1 MKLNT
6 GLIATAA
13 ALAPVAAL
21 ADPEGG
27 YANGAWAG
35 HMWGGG
41 YGMIFG
47 PFFMLLWLGVIVFV
61 LVLAFRWIAGSGGGA
76 LGKTEDSALATLRA
90 RYARGE
96 IDTKEYEERLR
107 MLQG

>member
-1 MKLNT
+1 MKTHT
-6 GLIATAA
+6 GSIAAA
-13 ALAPVAAL
+13 VALAPAAAL

-27 YANGAWAG
+27 YLDGVWMG

-47 PFFMLLWLGVIVFV
+47 PFFMLLWLGVIVFL
-61 LVLAFRWIAGSGGGA
+61 LVLAFRWLDGGGA
-76 LGKTEDSALATLRA
+76 GLRKTEDTALETLRA

-96 IDTKEYEERLR
+96 IDHDEFEERR
-107 MLQG
+107 RRLQG